1 MAGMRRAIR
10 VLPGGVPSP
19 ARRQPPLGA
28 GYEHFRLERQ
38 GALLSPKTLQYY
50 DGMVLPF
57 LKWLDTEGV
66 QRFDHLDASHVR
78 LYRAQLAV
86 RPGRSGRTLAPKT
99 LLESHR
105 AILCFLRWAR
115 REGYR
120 TDERILELT
129 APRVPDKEPTVYHIA
144 QIRQILGACNPA
156 VPTEDLV
163 VRVLVGS
170 GLRRAEICG
179 LAVAGPDGLSD
190 VMTDSLGRGR
200 VELRVRWDAGAKGRK
215 SRRVPITPKLA
226 AAIKRY
232 EARLRPETELL
243 QLLVNEHGAPYQGP
257 GIKAMMDRLAE
268 RTGFRV
274 HAHAFRHTFAT
285 VAAKLGWNFEHLRAA
300 MGHSDYGM
308 LQRYVRLATERDLGS
323 RADWIELIASN
334 PAMEWK

>member
-1 MAGMRRAIR
+1 MHKMNPAVS
-10 VLPGGVPSP
+10 VLPGGVSS
-19 ARRQPPLGA
+19 ATRRQPPVA
-28 GYEHFRLERQ
+28 AAYQHFRLDRQ
-38 GALLSPKTLQYY
+38 GMLVSARTLEYY

-57 LKWLDTEGV
+57 LRWLDAEGV
-66 QRFDHLDASHVR
+66 PRFDRLDVARVR

-86 RPGRSGRTLAPKT
+86 RPGRRGSPLQPKT
-99 LLESHR
+99 ILESHR

-115 REGYR
+115 REGYHV
-120 TDERILELT
+120 DDRILELK
-129 APRVPDKEPTVYHIA
+129 APRVPDKEPTIYHIA
-144 QIRQILGACNPA
+144 QVRKVLAACNPA

-163 VRVLVGS
+163 VRILLGS

-179 LAVAGPDGLSD
+179 LAVLGPDGLSD

-232 EARLRPETELL
+232 EARSRPETDLP
-243 QLLVNEHGAPYQGP
+243 QLLINEHSKPYQGP
-257 GIKAMMDRLAE
+257 GIKAMMDRLTL

-308 LQRYVRLATERDLGS
+308 LQRYVRLATERDLGP
-323 RADWIELIASN
+323 RADWLELIASN
-334 PAMEWK
+334 PATEWS